1 MRGKE
6 KTKDPSPFILPD
18 ARTGSSGGLRLPKG
32 ERTDP
37 QPGDRTDA
45 GKLTFLTFLAFLK
58 LVFILLAIRAK
69 GGFAQ
74 RVSITWL
81 TCETDVS
88 DLLKFIFDFSAFMVD
103 EIVSC

>member
-37 QPGDRTDA
+37 QPGDRTDT
-45 GKLTFLTFLAFLK
+45 GKLTFLAFLDFLE
-58 LVFILLAIRAK
+58 LVFFFLSYSGEEGLRPT
-69 GGFAQ
+69 
-74 RVSITWL
+74 R
-81 TCETDVS
+81 
-88 DLLKFIFDFSAFMVD
+88 
-103 EIVSC
+103 